1 MGWWG
6 FGPLSGDLPLDMVG
20 NFAHAIGVKRRVR
33 GIPRFVVAIDDAS
46 FFPAESQDVDGYPFT
61 REKIEAGLP
70 ILYALI
76 RESEVW
82 RIEVGFQVLGYLVL
96 RYGCEIPD
104 TLRREIIEAAE
115 TDPEWE
121 GEGEN
126 SIPRRDEMV
135 RLIEAMR
142 AHKPGV
148 ITDLGFVGVTE
159 TVLRGEGLL

>member
-20 NFAHAIGVKRRVR
+20 NFAHAIGVKRSVL
-33 GIPRFVVAIDDAS
+33 GIPRFAVAIDDAS
-46 FFPAESQDVDGYPFT
+46 FFPETPRVEVDGYPFT
-61 REKIEAGLP
+61 REKIEAGLST
-70 ILYALI
+70 LYALI
-76 RESEVW
+76 RESEIW

-96 RYGCEIPD
+96 KYGCEIPD

-115 TDPEWE
+115 TDTEWD
-121 GEGEN
+121 GEN
-126 SIPRRDEMV
+126 SIPRRNEMV

-142 AHKPGV
+142 AHKPGM
-148 ITDLGFVGVTE
+148 ITDLGYVGVME